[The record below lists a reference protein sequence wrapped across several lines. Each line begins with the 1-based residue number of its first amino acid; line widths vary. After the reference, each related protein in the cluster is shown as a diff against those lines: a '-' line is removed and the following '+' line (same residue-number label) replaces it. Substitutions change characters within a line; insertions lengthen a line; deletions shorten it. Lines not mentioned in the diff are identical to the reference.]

1 MLTLMELKRIGWRPR
16 NICRVL
22 DNHVDI
28 SDGCSTNINTP
39 ILQYWKCQI
48 NAHRWKDEMHLYLFP
63 SLSSIK
69 AASHWFS
76 QTNCLDDYQLSPKRF
91 MIVTVTS
98 VESNAL
104 HLTGFKKIMTLISPY
119 NPRPSPVKW
128 GGFNTFLMKFQQQSD
143 CRWIFVISSTTLGK
157 QINHLLINFMWELNL
172 EYGRILMMYSQQWDF
187 KDGLW
192 SNPCDLPIIHLS
204 NFLFS

>member
-1 MLTLMELKRIGWRPR
+1 MSVMTSLPSILHQSTLKPKCPCLHFHSILHLSISTISHFKSTGHCGQPVSSCLCVIRHCLYVGWTLKLTLTELKRIGRRPR

-39 ILQYWKCQI
+39 IRQYWECQI

-104 HLTGFKKIMTLISPY
+104 HLA
-119 NPRPSPVKW
+119 
-128 GGFNTFLMKFQQQSD
+128 
-143 CRWIFVISSTTLGK
+143 
-157 QINHLLINFMWELNL
+157 
-172 EYGRILMMYSQQWDF
+172 DF
-187 KDGLW
+187 K
-192 SNPCDLPIIHLS
+192 
-204 NFLFS
+204 